1 MGKKK
6 SGKKENRLVNINKKI
21 FWVLLVIVLLLGI
34 TTTAKAKGWLIPGQP
49 FFSTKGGVIVLDS
62 LTLEQKIAQM
72 VIVTGIR
79 YNYYSWRSMQV
90 GGIYLFALQTE
101 NVFNNTIVD
110 FQYDMP
116 IHFFVTT
123 DLEGCVNP
131 FANLKEFPAASEIN
145 TLGEAFEAGFREG
158 EYLRK
163 FGFNLNFAPVVDL
176 QDSIWKCR
184 AFPGDEKQIAELA
197 QAYTLGLQNQGIIAT
212 AKHYPGK
219 TLVVKD
225 PHKYIVLADI
235 SKEDVYP
242 YKYLI
247 ERGDVKAV
255 MVSHLITSGTVDSE
269 GVPAVV
275 SKNVIDEIKQKYSGL
290 VISDEIHMLGL
301 QNFYSTLDEMYIAV
315 FKAGNDIV
323 LNFDTDPNEI
333 YRMIKV
339 VAEAV
344 EMGEIDK
351 EQIDNSVRKILEAKG
366 FVVV

>member
-1 MGKKK
+1 MNKKK
-6 SGKKENRLVNINKKI
+6 SGKKENNLVSINKKI
-21 FWVLLVIVLLLGI
+21 FWVLLIVVLLLGVATI
-34 TTTAKAKGWLIPGQP
+34 VKAKGWFIPGQP
-49 FFSTKGGVIVLDS
+49 FFSTKGGAVILDS

-79 YNYYSWRSMQV
+79 YNYHSWRSMQV

-101 NVFNNTIVD
+101 NVFNNTIID

-116 IHFFVTT
+116 IPFFVTT

-145 TLGEAFEAGFREG
+145 TLGEAFEAGFKEG

-163 FGFNLNFAPVVDL
+163 LGFNLNFAPVVDL
-176 QDSIWKCR
+176 HDEIWKCR

-235 SKEDVYP
+235 SEADIYP

-247 ERGDVKAV
+247 ERRDVKAV
-255 MVSHLITSGTVDSE
+255 MVSHLITSGRIDSE

-275 SKNVIDEIKQKYSGL
+275 SKKVIDEIKQKYSGL
-290 VISDEIHMLGL
+290 IISDEIHMLGL

-315 FKAGNDIV
+315 FKAGNDVI

-333 YRMIKV
+333 YRMIRV
-339 VAEAV
+339 VAKAV
-344 EMGEIDK
+344 EEGVIKE
-351 EQIDNSVRKILEAKG
+351 EQIDNSVRKILQAKG